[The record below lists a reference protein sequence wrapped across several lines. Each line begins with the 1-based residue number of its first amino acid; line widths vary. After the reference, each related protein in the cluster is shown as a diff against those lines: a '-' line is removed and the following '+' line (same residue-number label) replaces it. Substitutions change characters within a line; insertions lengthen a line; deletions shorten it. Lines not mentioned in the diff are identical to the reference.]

1 MPTAFPFQHV
11 AILGPGLLGGS
22 VAYSLRQAAPQC
34 EIRLWARR
42 EQPLE
47 LARELKVADIC
58 STELAPV
65 VKGADLVILATPICA
80 FQMLA
85 EGMIPHLDR
94 QAIVTDVGSVKN
106 YVHRTTGEYL
116 ADHNRLFIGSHPM
129 AGAEKQGLEY
139 ANAQLLQGATVAIC
153 NEQNVAEE
161 HVLKLETFWQQL
173 GGVTHRMAA
182 KHHDQS
188 VARISHLPH
197 VLAALCARGA
207 EDKKIPMDD
216 LQALSASGFR
226 DTTRIATGSPSMW
239 ADILWENDV
248 AVREALHFCL
258 KDLQTLIE
266 MLEGQD
272 KPATEAWLAEAKDTR
287 ERIYQK

>member
-1 MPTAFPFQHV
+1 MPTPLPFQCV
-11 AILGPGLLGGS
+11 AIIGPGLLGGS
-22 VAYSLRQAAPQC
+22 VAHSLRQAAPDC
-34 EIRLWARR
+34 ELRLWARR

-47 LARELKVADIC
+47 LARELKLADIC

-65 VKGADLVILATPICA
+65 VKGADLVILATPISA
-80 FQMLA
+80 FQVLA
-85 EGMIPHLDR
+85 ENMLPHLDR
-94 QAIVTDVGSVKN
+94 QAVVTDLGSVKS
-106 YVHRTTGEYL
+106 YVHRTTGQYL

-139 ANAQLLQGATVAIC
+139 ANAQLLKGATVAIC

-161 HVLKLETFWQQL
+161 RVAQLEEFWSRL
-173 GGVTHRMAA
+173 GGVTHRMGA

-207 EDKKIPMDD
+207 EDKKIPLAD

-226 DTTRIATGSPSMW
+226 DTTRVATGSPNMW

-248 AVREALHFCL
+248 AVREALQFCRD
-258 KDLQTLIE
+258 DLQKLIE

-272 KPATEAWLAEAKDTR
+272 KEATETWLREAKETR

>member
-1 MPTAFPFQHV
+1 MPTPFPFKCV

-22 VAYSLRQAAPQC
+22 VAHSLRQVAPEC
-34 EIRLWARR
+34 ELRLWARR

-47 LARELKVADIC
+47 LARELNLTDLG
-58 STELAPV
+58 STQLAPV
-65 VKGADLVILATPICA
+65 ISGADLVILATPISA

-85 EGMIPHLDR
+85 EGILPHLDR
-94 QAIVTDVGSVKN
+94 EAIVTDVGSVKN
-106 YVHRTTGEYL
+106 YVHRTTGGYL

-129 AGAEKQGLEY
+129 AGAEKQGLEHS
-139 ANAQLLQGATVAIC
+139 NAQLLQGATVAIC
-153 NEQNVAEE
+153 NEQGVEE
-161 HVLKLETFWQQL
+161 DKVLKLEEFWTRL
-173 GGVTHRMAA
+173 GGITHRMGA

-207 EDKKIPMDD
+207 EDKQIPMND

-226 DTTRIATGSPSMW
+226 DTTRVATGAPSMW
-239 ADILWENDV
+239 SDILWENDV
-248 AVREALHFCL
+248 AVRDALHFCL
-258 KDLQTLIE
+258 KDLQKLID

-272 KPATEAWLAEAKDTR
+272 KAATEAWLAEAKETR

>member
-1 MPTAFPFQHV
+1 MTFPFQHV

-22 VAYSLRQAAPQC
+22 VAHSLRQAAPDC

-47 LARELKVADIC
+47 LARELNLADIR
-58 STELAPV
+58 STELEPV

-85 EGMIPHLDR
+85 EGMLPHLSR
-94 QAIVTDVGSVKN
+94 QAIVTDVGSVKR
-106 YVHRTTGEYL
+106 YVHRTTGQYL
-116 ADHNRLFIGSHPM
+116 ADHNRMFVGSHPM

-139 ANAQLLQGATVAIC
+139 SNAQLLTGATVAIC
-153 NEQNVAEE
+153 NEQDVAVEQVE
-161 HVLKLETFWQQL
+161 RLESFWQLL
-173 GGVTHRMAA
+173 GGITHRMGA

-226 DTTRIATGSPSMW
+226 DTTRVATGSPNMW

-258 KDLQTLIE
+258 NDLQKLIE

-272 KPATEAWLAEAKDTR
+272 KVATEAWLAEAKETR

>member
-1 MPTAFPFQHV
+1 MASSLPFKCV

-22 VAYSLRQAAPQC
+22 VAHSLREASPDC

-47 LARELKVADIC
+47 LARELNLVNLA
-58 STELAPV
+58 STELSAV
-65 VKGADLVILATPICA
+65 ISGADLVILSTPISV
-80 FQMLA
+80 FQTLA
-85 EGMIPHLDR
+85 ENMLPYLSKG
-94 QAIVTDVGSVKN
+94 AVVTDLGSVKH
-106 YVHRTTGEYL
+106 YVHRTTGQYL
-116 ADHNRLFIGSHPM
+116 ADHNRFFIGSHPM

-139 ANAQLLQGATVAIC
+139 ANATMLKGATVAIC
-153 NEQNVAEE
+153 NEQEAPEE
-161 HVLKLETFWQQL
+161 LVLRLEAFWASL
-173 GGVTHRMAA
+173 GGVTHRMGA

-207 EDKKIPMDD
+207 EDKKIPMHD

-226 DTTRIATGSPSMW
+226 DTTRVATGSPNMW

-258 KDLQTLIE
+258 QDLQKLID

-272 KPATEAWLAEAKDTR
+272 KEATEAWLLEAKETR
-287 ERIYQK
+287 ERIYLK

>member
-1 MPTAFPFQHV
+1 MPTAFPFHHV

-22 VAYSLRQAAPQC
+22 VAHSLRQAAPKC

-47 LARELKVADIC
+47 LARELKLADIC
-58 STELAPV
+58 STELEPV

-80 FQMLA
+80 FQPLS
-85 EGMIPHLDR
+85 EGMIPFLNR
-94 QAIVTDVGSVKN
+94 QAIVTDVGSVKH
-106 YVHRTTGEYL
+106 YVHRTTGQYL
-116 ADHNRLFIGSHPM
+116 ADHNRIFIGSHPM

-139 ANAQLLQGATVAIC
+139 ANAQLLTGATVAIC
-153 NEQNVAEE
+153 NEQDVADEY
-161 HVLKLETFWQQL
+161 LCKLESFWQQL
-173 GGVTHRMAA
+173 GGITHRMGA

-226 DTTRIATGSPSMW
+226 DTTRVATGSPSMW

-248 AVREALHFCL
+248 AVRDALHFCL
-258 KDLQTLIE
+258 KDLQHLIE

-272 KPATEAWLAEAKDTR
+272 KTATEAWLAEAKATR